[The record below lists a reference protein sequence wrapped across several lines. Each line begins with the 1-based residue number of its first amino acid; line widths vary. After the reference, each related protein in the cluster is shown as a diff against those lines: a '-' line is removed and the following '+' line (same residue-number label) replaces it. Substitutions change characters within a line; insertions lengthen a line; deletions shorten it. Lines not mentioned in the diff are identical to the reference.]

1 MFNCTIAY
9 NAKALITS
17 CILKKNPNIPFFI
30 LFQSKPNNIAVV
42 HSFIRRN
49 TPKKV
54 DPEVGITY
62 LIYQYHSPSE
72 YLIQHPTKMVFI
84 K

>member
-9 NAKALITS
+9 NAKAMQ
-17 CILKKNPNIPFFI
+17 KNPNILFFI